1 MNNFNKCVNK
11 GHEAEALLKQNFEQ
25 KGYRVIDVSGVPE
38 YQQKDIDFIITDKNG
53 VSASFEVK
61 GDIRAKNTGN
71 IFLEL
76 GKYRETGYYKSWFY
90 KSEMQYLAIVD
101 TETKIIEI
109 YDFQKIK
116 AAEQAN
122 CEEWEKRFLKKNIWD
137 SDDRCKTAAY
147 LLPKSSEYAKAA
159 FIKQYRLEEEKE
171 NVK

>member
-1 MNNFNKCVNK
+1 MNNFINCLGK
-11 GHEAEALLKQNFEQ
+11 GHEAEALFKRKFEQ
-25 KGYRVIDVSGVPE
+25 KGYPVEDVSGDTE
-38 YQQKDIDFIITDKNG
+38 YQQKDIDFIVTDNQG
-53 VSASFEVK
+53 VSATFEVK

-101 TETKIIEI
+101 TETKVIEI

-122 CEEWEKRFLKKNIWD
+122 REEWEKRFLKKNIWD